1 MDGKMKDNAEL
12 KFLEII
18 QANQPWRST
27 WKAELNGN
35 LCIVKLIDCQDS
47 TTCQQLSASLC
58 KQLRFSEIL
67 HPEDVNIICLFN
79 EKVEL
84 NNSQIAFC
92 RNYVDGKPLDI
103 LLQEHEYDIREA
115 VDLICKIAKIISKAN
130 STYKVSH
137 GDLKP
142 ANIII
147 GTDGEP
153 VIIDWDTMK
162 MDASLINLNSKG
174 KTITLEHA
182 SAGTP
187 KYMPPEQCRGDRI
200 DEKCDIYA
208 LGVILYQLINRGKTP
223 FDEPPYSSMNEMQ
236 LMGAKEQ
243 PIDSL
248 SAKHPE
254 LKVNEDLSNII
265 NKAVAPDRNN
275 RYADVDSF
283 IDDLYTVIQLSTIP
297 LDNPVPIDIN
307 PINPDNDF
315 KREKNDKP
323 ATNLVLI
330 GHPQSGKTVLAAGLY
345 ATSNDDFTVEA
356 LDLDTRNQA
365 INTKSIIEKA
375 EWPAKTGIG
384 TIKNLNFRII
394 NQDRE
399 AVIRFDEYAG
409 ELLSS
414 VNYFRD
420 VLKQPDGVLILLNAG
435 APQLHDPLQRNK
447 MLEEFSNCITYL
459 CDLPNHP
466 PIAFVVTA
474 SDRFATDLKE
484 WKDDFEK
491 YAGKVTASLQ
501 NHKCKWKRFDVS
513 VCGNLEK
520 QDAPKLEP
528 HDTHKPF
535 MWLMEELDTR
545 KEVNL
550 AKGIGISALLIA
562 LLVLSIAAGRWIH
575 ETHVT
580 RMLHKNLEAFQAK
593 YYEYNSKDNL
603 LTGYLP
609 MLIKERNKYCTQ
621 NHVSSKNRIGSRLAK
636 CDPSCATMK
645 FWYKGCKENFDKEI
659 VSLEKEIDHAKV
671 TYLSELLVGALK
683 EANDDNYKGIK
694 KEFNDWTPL
703 QDSEQKNSEKSGSIA
718 WKINNELEPA
728 HERKVFVDL
737 RDRIQSII
745 DDDNEMKFPT
755 DLDIKIEKWLNRP
768 TSLPGKERN
777 DNEEMISRLRTEA
790 KKSCE
795 LRLIGYFREKLN
807 SVKESDVTSFPVDLE
822 NKIINWQGTKSVLDS
837 NEREKNNQEIRDL
850 MLQAKQYV
858 DRRFAED
865 LISKLQ
871 RVINNPQ
878 EELPHELSA
887 RINVWSKGQ
896 NSLTNEEMKQY
907 QKKIKGLYENA
918 KSSVY
923 TRSVT
928 NLSNRISSFNGDDDN
943 LAKLISDYNLFLDK
957 KPDIDNSIIQR
968 QEGMLAD
975 ILKHRLEEY
984 VKNLCDSFRKEQ
996 MYSKKE
1002 LEENITT
1009 SLNTKIYPLISTS
1022 LKADLQ
1028 SRITSAL
1035 NRIADE
1041 WDRQEH
1047 KRITDFI
1054 DRFKRHNIDTLLKEF
1069 CSLYN
1074 RECQNKHLSE
1084 AETLVLNRVYDVLE
1098 SQYRKIVSRD
1108 VSITFFSEFKTLCAS
1123 IRNKCKDSPMVRDHK
1138 IYTWACDYLTWADDN
1153 VSFNTQISELR
1164 IKVDY
1169 SNPDKPYV
1177 RKVLLKRGETT
1188 EINYSIRGFG
1198 GDVTRFNS
1206 EDYKTYKT
1214 KCQLYSLKY
1223 NCRLGECIF
1232 FEADIYDEKETPDES
1247 VGYVHT
1253 KIFPGLD
1260 EVNPY
1265 IELTSS
1271 TNNVMGRLYVEID
1284 GESFV
1289 SWLRTH
1295 NFPKR

>member
-12 KFLEII
+12 KLLEII

-35 LCIVKLIDCQDS
+35 PCIAKLIDCQDS

-67 HPEDVNIICLFN
+67 QPEDVNTICLFN
-79 EKVEL
+79 EKVDL
-84 NNSQIAFC
+84 NNNQIAFC
-92 RNYVDGKPLDI
+92 RNFVDGKPLDI
-103 LLQEHEYDIREA
+103 LLQEHEYIIREA
-115 VDLICKIAKIISKAN
+115 VDLICKIAKIISKAH

-162 MDASLINLNSKG
+162 VDATVINLKSNG

-208 LGVILYQLINRGKTP
+208 LGVILYQLINCGKTP

-275 RYADVDSF
+275 RYADVDSI
-283 IDDLYTVIQLSTIP
+283 IDDLYTLIQLPTIP
-297 LDNPVPIDIN
+297 LDNPVPIDIT
-307 PINPDNDF
+307 PINPDSDF

-384 TIKNLNFRII
+384 TIKNLNFRIF

-447 MLEEFSNCITYL
+447 MLEEFNNFITYL

-474 SDRFATDLKE
+474 SDRLATDLKE

-501 NHKCKWKRFDVS
+501 NNKCKWKRFDVS

-535 MWLMEELDTR
+535 MWLMDELDTR
-545 KEVNL
+545 KKLNF
-550 AKGIGISALLIA
+550 AKGVGIAAMIIA
-562 LLVLSIAAGRWIH
+562 LLMLSIAAGRWIY

-580 RMLHKNLEAFQAK
+580 RMLKKYLAAVQAK
-593 YYEYNSKDNL
+593 YYEDDSKDRDKL
-603 LTGYLP
+603 LTEYLP
-609 MLIKERNKYCTQ
+609 LLTEERNKYCTQ
-621 NHVSSKNRIGSRLAK
+621 NHVSSQGNRSEK

-645 FWYKGCKENFDKEI
+645 FWYKGRKTYFDNEI
-659 VSLEKEIDHAKV
+659 IKLEKFIDLVKV
-671 TYLSELLVGALK
+671 NYLSKLLKEALD
-683 EANDDNYKGIK
+683 EANDDNYDAIIKGFK
-694 KEFNDWTPL
+694 DWIPL
-703 QDSEQKNSEKSGSIA
+703 QDKKEKDPNSSCTIA
-718 WKINNELEPA
+718 YRIKNELEPA
-728 HERKVFVDL
+728 HEHYVFADL
-737 RDRIQSII
+737 EKSITLII
-745 DDDNEMKFPT
+745 DDNITKKFPT
-755 DLDIKIEKWLNRP
+755 DLDNKIDDW
-768 TSLPGKERN
+768 S
-777 DNEEMISRLRTEA
+777 SRQTASEDMKRKGNIQKILDLRTEA
-790 KKSCE
+790 KKACE
-795 LRLIGYFREKLN
+795 LRLIGYFREKLK
-807 SVKESDVTSFPVDLE
+807 SVKDSDDTSFPVDLE
-822 NKIINWQGTKSVLDS
+822 NEINTWQATSLVLDS
-837 NEREKNNQEIRDL
+837 NEQEKNKNDIREL
-850 MLQAKQYV
+850 MLQTKQSV
-858 DRRFAED
+858 DRRYAEA
-865 LISKLQ
+865 LERELKK
-871 RVINNPQ
+871 VIDAPQ
-878 EELPHELSA
+878 EGLPPELPA
-887 RINVWSKGQ
+887 RIKVWSKGQ
-896 NSLTNEEMKQY
+896 NSLPSEDFSHYKDEIDK
-907 QKKIKGLYENA
+907 LYENA

-923 TRSVT
+923 THSV
-928 NLSNRISSFNGDDDN
+928 NALSNRISSFKGYDDD
-943 LAKLISDYNLFLDK
+943 LAELISDYNLFLNN
-957 KPDIDNSIIQR
+957 KPDIDISIIQGK
-968 QEGMLAD
+968 ESFLAD
-975 ILKHRLEEY
+975 ILKKNLEKY
-984 VKNLCDSFRKEQ
+984 VDILCDSFRREQ
-996 MYSKKE
+996 MNSRSELKE
-1002 LEENITT
+1002 DFTA
-1009 SLNTKIYPLISTS
+1009 SLNTKIYPLISTA
-1022 LKADLQ
+1022 LKEGLQ

-1035 NRIADE
+1035 NGIAAE
-1041 WDRQEH
+1041 WDMQEH
-1047 KRITDFI
+1047 KRITDYI
-1054 DRFKRHNIDTLLKEF
+1054 DMYRGCDIDTLLMEF
-1069 CSLYN
+1069 CKL
-1074 RECQNKHLSE
+1074 CNKEIKNKYLSE
-1084 AETLVLNRVYDVLE
+1084 AENLVLDRVYKKLE
-1098 SQYRKIVSRD
+1098 SNYGKIVLRN
-1108 VSITFFSEFKTLCAS
+1108 VSTIFFLDFKTLCAS
-1123 IRNKCKDSPMVRDHK
+1123 IRSKCESSLTVRKHE
-1138 IYTWACDYLTWADDN
+1138 IYTWVSEYLNWIKDN
-1153 VSFNTQISELR
+1153 RQFNTQISDLK
-1164 IKVDY
+1164 IKVNY
-1169 SNPDKPYV
+1169 PNPDDPYV
-1177 RKVLLKRGETT
+1177 KRVLLKKGKKI
-1188 EINYSIRGFG
+1188 EINDSISGWRG
-1198 GDVTRFNS
+1198 TRFNKG
-1206 EDYKTYKT
+1206 DYKTYIT
-1214 KCQLYSLKY
+1214 KCPLYSSKFD
-1223 NCRLGECIF
+1223 CQLGECIF
-1232 FEADIYDEKETPDES
+1232 FMAEIYDEKETPDES

-1260 EVNPY
+1260 NVDSY
-1265 IELTSS
+1265 IELDRS

-1284 GESFV
+1284 GESFD